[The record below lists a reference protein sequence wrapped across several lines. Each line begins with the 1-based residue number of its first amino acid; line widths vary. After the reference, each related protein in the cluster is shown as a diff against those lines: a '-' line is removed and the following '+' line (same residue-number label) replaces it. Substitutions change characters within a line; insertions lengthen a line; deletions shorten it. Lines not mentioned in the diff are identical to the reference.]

1 VPILRKTLSL
11 MPLSALFLNL
21 TPTRDGR
28 LAETLRLLPQKG
40 RRKKQAA
47 LALPPL
53 PTLNLQY
60 SEVPFYEHV
69 RGKAQPTK
77 ISD

>member
-1 VPILRKTLSL
+1 

-47 LALPPL
+47 LALP
-53 PTLNLQY
+53 TLNLQY

>member
-1 VPILRKTLSL
+1 

-28 LAETLRLLPQKG
+28 LAETLRLLPKKG
-40 RRKKQAA
+40 RRKKQPA
-47 LALPPL
+47 LALPPI

-69 RGKAQPTK
+69 RVKTQPAK
-77 ISD
+77 SSS